1 MIRTWI
7 ALVGV
12 AILAALQGCATP
24 APTQVEQL
32 TPPPQAT
39 VPAVAP
45 ETPKRDVVITPPS
58 PESIELLLTVT
69 KAEERADTMLA
80 SVDQLMRQSMA
91 TAMQSQQL
99 SVEQQRFVDAT
110 RTQIVQVLREELAWD
125 KMRPLVV
132 KIYQESFTQEEIDG
146 LIAFYRSPTGVAFVE
161 KMPLVTQKYM
171 SIVQSRVAPMMEKMK
186 AAIQRAAAE
195 AKATK

>member
-7 ALVGV
+7 TLVGV
-12 AILAALQGCATP
+12 AILAALQGCATS
-24 APTQVEQL
+24 APTHVEQM

-39 VPAVAP
+39 VSAVAP
-45 ETPKRDVVITPPS
+45 ETPKRNVVITPPS

-69 KAEERADTMLA
+69 KAEERADTMRA

-91 TAMQSQQL
+91 IAMQSQQL
-99 SVEQQRFVDAT
+99 SAEQQRVVDAT
-110 RTQIVQVLREELAWD
+110 RVQIVQVLREELAWD

-132 KIYQESFTQEEIDG
+132 KIYQETFTQEEIDG
-146 LIAFYRSPTGVAFVE
+146 LIAFYRSPAGAAFVE
-161 KMPLVTQKYM
+161 KMPLVTQKSM
-171 SIVQSRVAPMMEKMK
+171 SIMQSRIAPMMEKMR
-186 AAIQRAAAE
+186 ATIQRAAAE